1 MYEFKEQYII
11 DFSNVKYYLDMHH
24 AIQKT
29 LDFPDYYG
37 QNWDAFW
44 DCLTDMAGRPVRIEI
59 IGLEVIK
66 QKFPGEEKILLETL
80 KEFKHYRNDKY
91 INDIQI
97 TYTLGSKK
105 YAIE

>member
-1 MYEFKEQYII
+1 
-11 DFSNVKYYLDMHH
+11 
-24 AIQKT
+24 
-29 LDFPDYYG
+29 
-37 QNWDAFW
+37 
-44 DCLTDMAGRPVRIEI
+44 MAGRPVYIEI
-59 IGLEVIK
+59 IGLDVIK
-66 QKFPGEEKILLETL
+66 QKFQGEEKMLLETL